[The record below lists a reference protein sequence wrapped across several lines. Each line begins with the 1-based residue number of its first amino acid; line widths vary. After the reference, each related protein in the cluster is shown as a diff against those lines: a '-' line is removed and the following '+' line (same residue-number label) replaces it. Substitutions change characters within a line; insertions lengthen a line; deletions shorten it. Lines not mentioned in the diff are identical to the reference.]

1 MNKTSILN
9 IFLFASLILSMGMPK
24 PAEAQF
30 RPAELPLGNSTL
42 PENRTQVT
50 LAPGVT
56 LTTITRGKAST
67 DEHWVILVLAP
78 NSGAFSSV
86 LSSRDQAREVVA
98 RLKDA
103 GLTAEVREERNPG
116 YKDLPAGI
124 IGYSVR
130 VGTYSERDAT
140 TGDMAKISGLGYRAS
155 LVFTGEDGDPTS
167 GPWVVR
173 VLTMDPRIYHG
184 EISATH
190 GSSIAGRTTVSA
202 LARLMGALAAVNAGF
217 FVMWPA
223 DGVPGDPAGLF
234 IDHGKIL
241 SEATNGRIAMSLFNR
256 NTPKAK
262 TYVRFQHLATTINM
276 VVGKDLVH
284 RMQGINRKPGVIR
297 NCGEK
302 GGTPTGQ
309 PRHDYTCTNPNE
321 LVVITP
327 EFGTPTPSGDGIEAV
342 VDSTGIVRELRNR
355 VSKAVPSGGFL
366 VQGIG
371 NGAKWLNSN
380 VHVGDSI
387 RLEFKVTDSRGHTVK
402 FDSNDSAVN
411 GGPGLVVDGKP
422 DIRPVADGLVHPDDS
437 SFLLR
442 WGVQRH
448 PRTMAG
454 IDAQNRILL
463 VTVDGH
469 QPGHSLGL
477 SLTEGARLMIGLGAV
492 NAMNLDGGGST
503 AMVVKGELISSPSD
517 PAGERPVGDAI
528 FIK

>member
-1 MNKTSILN
+1 MKKTAILS
-9 IFLFASLILSMGMPK
+9 IFLFASLMLSMGLPK
-24 PAEAQF
+24 PAEAQLP
-30 RPAELPLGNSTL
+30 PAGLPLGNSTL
-42 PENRTQVT
+42 PEDRAQVT

-56 LTTITRGKAST
+56 LTTITRGMAST

-86 LSSRDQAREVVA
+86 LSSRDQAREIVA
-98 RLKDA
+98 GLKDA
-103 GLTAEVREERNPG
+103 GLTAEVREERNPE

-130 VGTYSERDAT
+130 IGKYSTRDSAKS
-140 TGDMAKISGLGYRAS
+140 DMAAIAGLGYRAS
-155 LVFTGEDGDPTS
+155 LAFTGEDGDPTS

-173 VLTMDPRIYHG
+173 VLTMDPRVYHG

-190 GSSIAGRTTVSA
+190 GSSISGRNTVSA
-202 LARLMGALAAVNAGF
+202 LGRFTGALAAVNAGF
-217 FVMWPA
+217 FVMLPV
-223 DGVPGDPAGLF
+223 DGVPGDPAGLL
-234 IDHGKIL
+234 IDHGKLL
-241 SEATNGRIAMSLFNR
+241 SEATGGRIAMSMFNR
-256 NTPKAK
+256 NAPDGE
-262 TYVRFQHLATTINM
+262 TYVRFQYLSTTMNM
-276 VVGKDLVH
+276 VIGKDIAH
-284 RMQGINRKPGVIR
+284 RVQGINRKPGVIR

-342 VDSTGIVRELRNR
+342 VDSTGIMRELRNR
-355 VSKAVPSGGFL
+355 VSQAVPSGGFL

-371 NGAKWLNSN
+371 NEAKWLHSN

-422 DIRPVADGLVHPDDS
+422 DIRPVADGLVHPDEP

-477 SLTEGARLMIGLGAV
+477 SLAEGARLMIGLGAI

-528 FIK
+528 YIK